1 MVLSVS
7 RVLLIYI
14 NQRSTLSTRQ
24 GFVQSDL
31 TPTKKP
37 KHRARAADDDVG
49 DYLTGGASRAVPL
62 LLIVI

>member
-31 TPTKKP
+31 TPTKNP
-37 KHRARAADDDVG
+37 KYGARAVDDDVG
-49 DYLTGGASRAVPL
+49 DYLTGSASRCC
-62 LLIVI
+62 